1 MNGTLGDKLHEM
13 FIFLVVGGICFI
25 FELTL
30 LFILVDYLHF
40 HYLFSSALAF
50 SVAVIIN
57 YILCKK
63 FVFQVQ
69 NKSRKAFILFVVTSI
84 IGLSINQLCMWFL
97 VEFLFWHYLLAKIL
111 ATAIVT
117 LWNYA
122 TKKKV
127 LE

>member
-1 MNGTLGDKLHEM
+1 MRLNKFFH
-13 FIFLVVGGICFI
+13 FCIVGAITFVIDYGLLYL
-25 FELTL
+25 LTE
-30 LFILVDYLHF
+30 YLHCN
-40 HYLFSSALAF
+40 YLLSSAVAF
-50 SVAVIIN
+50 TIAVIIN
-57 YILCKK
+57 YFLCKK

-69 NKSRKAFILFVVTSI
+69 NKSKKAFLLFVFTSI
-84 IGLSINQLCMWFL
+84 IGLGINQLCMWFL